1 MQTTENLQYKVDT
14 LDHLLT
20 DPHPDNGTWTEQLLT
35 AFEQVTEYAL
45 HPGVPVRASSRAA
58 QQQDCPGRTRCH
70 TCKN

>member
-1 MQTTENLQYKVDT
+1 MKTTENLQYKIAA

-20 DPHPDNGTWTEQLLT
+20 DPDPDNGTWTEQLLT

-58 QQQDCPGRTRCH
+58 QG
-70 TCKN
+70 